1 MFESIKLSQ
10 SEDDTVK
17 GDVSDVKTRRTAR
30 SERSGLDVHEHREYG
45 TTQYSQRAT
54 NRTEQDIFGL

>member
-1 MFESIKLSQ
+1 MFESLKLSQ

-30 SERSGLDVHEHREYG
+30 SERSGLDVHEHRGYG
-45 TTQYSQRAT
+45 TTQDSQRAI

>member
-1 MFESIKLSQ
+1 MFESLKLSQ

-30 SERSGLDVHEHREYG
+30 SERSGLDVHEHRGYG
-45 TTQYSQRAT
+45 TTQYSRRAT

>member
-1 MFESIKLSQ
+1 VFESLKLSQ

-30 SERSGLDVHEHREYG
+30 SEWSGLDVHEHRGYG